1 MKIDAHIGGYTPLS
15 TTFDI
20 FMLDITLVPP
30 VVNTINYKVRAA
42 QIEPS
47 LGKFTFTADPNN
59 VPANFFGSVDMFILC
74 KVCGINL

>member
-20 FMLDITLVPP
+20 FILDITLVPP

-59 VPANFFGSVDMFILC
+59 VPANFFGSVTC
-74 KVCGINL
+74 SYSAKYAG